1 MCLNFDHV
9 SVIDIEVLLYV
20 LVGAED
26 RYRVAFLE
34 NKICGEFQNC
44 LAVSLDRQNIQVE
57 LIADTEVNEA
67 LADPLLGDLDLKDR
81 VVSRE
86 IEIIDDTAG
95 TPADRSPF
103 ADCVGRS
110 DGSRV
115 CGNHF
120 QDSL

>member
-1 MCLNFDHV
+1 MMCLNFDRV

-44 LAVSLDRQNIQVE
+44 FAVSLDRQNIQVE

-67 LADPLLGDLDLKDR
+67 LADPLLGNLDLEDR
-81 VVSRE
+81 LVSRQ

-95 TPADRSPF
+95 TPADCSPF
-103 ADCVGRS
+103 GKLLLRKDHSIGTVP
-110 DGSRV
+110 
-115 CGNHF
+115 
-120 QDSL
+120 